1 MFRNLTRTVCMASVM
16 AISAG
21 LATSPAT
28 AEETFICDDGRV
40 LTLRP
45 DQVEALIQT
54 DPCIAKYYGRPL
66 PAAPAPQ
73 PATQPAPEQPAPF
86 EQPAAPQAEPAFDPA
101 PAAEEPPP
109 AVPVDVPVP
118 QRKPDDIANKLRA
131 LQVDPTAPA
140 AERQPVAVADVPSDF
155 RNVLIINAG
164 KAGSPEFYKHT
175 R

>member
-1 MFRNLTRTVCMASVM
+1 MIRNLTKRVCMASVV
-16 AISAG
+16 AIGAG
-21 LATSPAT
+21 LVAAPAI

-45 DQVEALIQT
+45 DQVEELIQT

-66 PAAPAPQ
+66 PAAPVPQ
-73 PATQPAPEQPAPF
+73 PATQPAPQQPAPV
-86 EQPAAPQAEPAFDPA
+86 EQPVAPQAEPAFDTT
-101 PAAEEPPP
+101 PAAEQAPP
-109 AVPVDVPVP
+109 AVPVDVPIP

>member
-1 MFRNLTRTVCMASVM
+1 MFRNLTKLLCMVSVC
-16 AISAG
+16 AIGAG
-21 LATSPAT
+21 LAAAPAT

-45 DQVEALIQT
+45 DQIEALIQT
-54 DPCIAKYYGRPL
+54 DPCIAKYYGRPI

-73 PATQPAPEQPAPF
+73 PATQPAPYQPQPLEQPG
-86 EQPAAPQAEPAFDPA
+86 APQAQPAFDTSP
-101 PAAEEPPP
+101 PAEEPPP
-109 AVPVDVPVP
+109 AVPVDVPIP
-118 QRKPDDIANKLRA
+118 QRKPAEIAKKLRS